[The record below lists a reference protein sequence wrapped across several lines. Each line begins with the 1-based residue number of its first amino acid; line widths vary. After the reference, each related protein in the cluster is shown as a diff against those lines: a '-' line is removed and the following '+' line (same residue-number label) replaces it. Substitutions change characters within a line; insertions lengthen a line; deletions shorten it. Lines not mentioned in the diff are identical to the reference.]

1 MRLLFALT
9 VSLLALAP
17 ARGQGPNLHFTH
29 LSGEQGLSNSTIEA
43 IFQDS
48 RGFIWIGT
56 RDGLNRYDG
65 HDIVVYR
72 NDPADSSSLSNS
84 YIKCIYEDQE
94 HHLWVGT
101 INGLNRLNQEK
112 NNFVRYQHEDADIHS
127 LSDNGV
133 TSLLEDRNGHLWVAT
148 TGGGLNRLDKT
159 TDRFFHFRNS
169 TSILCMHLDHSGQ
182 IWVGTNA
189 GLDLFHPETGDFI
202 RYDNPAITN
211 RSGNTIIAIGEDR
224 QGNLWLGTEDDGL
237 YLYDPLQKTF
247 TRFGHS
253 DKDPSSLGNNMIKC
267 MLVDHKGRL
276 WAGGINGGL
285 NLFNAPKSSFFRYEY
300 EPGNTA
306 SLSQRTISALF
317 EDHQGN
323 LWVGTHR
330 GGINIY
336 SPGTEK
342 FKLYRQDPSPT
353 SLSYNDVKTFC
364 EDNSGNGNIWI
375 GTDGGGLDLFLRD
388 KHIFQHYRYD
398 PFNDKSIGSNAVLDV
413 MQDREG
419 NIWVSTW
426 GGGLNRFDKTKNQF
440 TRFLNNPSDNFSISS
455 NFVQK
460 TFEDYEGNI
469 WVATYY
475 GGLNLFN
482 PKTGQFTRLVQDPSG
497 KTSLSGK
504 NIVSLHEDKEGRI
517 WIGTDDGGLN
527 CYHQG
532 TRHFTHYFNKG
543 QPVPDLRVIFSD
555 NKGRLWVGQKGLYL
569 LDAARDSFR
578 LYTDL
583 GGLSNEFI
591 KGITEDEQGNLWIAT
606 SNGLTQFNPD
616 TYAFKKYNTGDGLQD
631 LEFEANAF
639 LKTRDGEM
647 YFGGINGF
655 NCFYPGTIRANP
667 FIPPV
672 YLTGFQLSNK
682 KMNPGEEGSPL
693 QKDISLTKEI
703 RLSYRQSTFSFAFA
717 ALNYTIPENNEYA
730 YKLEGLDK
738 DWNYVGNE
746 KKAVY
751 TNLSPG
757 EYTFRVK
764 ASNNDGVWN
773 EEGASIRVIITPPFW
788 RTSWFISLLCALVI
802 AGLYA
807 FYKFRTRLK
816 LRELEEK
823 KREEIRQ
830 VQLQFFTNISH
841 EFRTPLSLILGPL
854 EKLLK
859 EQAHPSLSRYYQAMH
874 RNAQRLLSLINELMD
889 FGKLESGALK
899 LSVQKGNLHSFLD
912 EIGEEFR
919 DWAIQKEIDFT
930 LRLPAT
936 GSPLH
941 PPLRPANPPDYRRSH
956 LHPANLSD
964 HPLPPVSLTGPHP
977 HPHPSP
983 LPSDTWFDRQVLEKI
998 VLNLLHNS
1006 FKYTKSGGSIT
1017 LELLDSMEDFQPSF
1031 DNELILTNDFRGSSY
1046 AYIRVADNG
1055 IGISRDSIHH
1065 LFERYYRITDSHLG
1079 SGVGLAFV
1087 KSLALL
1093 HKGDIYVHSTRLKG
1107 TEIIIGIP
1115 IGEHDYRKEEK
1126 RAGVFTEGGV
1136 QLESGVQ
1143 LEGGVR
1149 LEGFNPPTSGNYP
1162 GDLPAPHNTH
1172 PPAPGSTHD
1181 NAAPGF
1187 LHNDYQLGSQGSP
1200 SPGDFRN
1207 LPPVESI
1214 LLIEDNDELRHF
1226 IKESLSPHYQV
1237 MEAADGQEGL
1247 ARAHEMPPGLIISDV
1262 IMPGMNGFELCRI
1275 LKQDLDTSHIPFLIL
1290 TARTN
1295 LSAQV
1300 EGMDAG
1306 ADYYFAKPLNMELL
1320 LLTIR
1325 NRFDQD
1331 RKLRERYTR
1340 ESHAEA
1346 MELVHSEKDKEFMR
1360 RLLQVIDAQLVNPDF
1375 DIEYLCQEM
1384 GMSRTKLYQKIKSIS
1399 HQSIGD
1405 FIRTIRLKKAVQIMT
1420 HEDTTLTDV
1429 MYRIGIQTQSYF
1441 TKAFKKEFGKTPT
1454 QFMQEMRKY

>member
-1 MRLLFALT
+1 MRLLVPLVLVYLLT
-9 VSLLALAP
+9 PAP
-17 ARGQGPNLHFTH
+17 ARGQGPALHFTH

-48 RGFIWIGT
+48 QGFIWIGT

-65 HDIVVYR
+65 HEMMVYR
-72 NDPADSSSLSNS
+72 NAPSDSSSLSNS
-84 YIKCIYEDQE
+84 YIRCIYEDHE

-101 INGLNRLNQEK
+101 INGLNRLNRE
-112 NNFVRYQHEDADIHS
+112 NNDFIRYQHQDADIHS
-127 LSDNGV
+127 LSNNTV
-133 TSLLEDRNGHLWVAT
+133 TSLLEDRNGRLWVAT
-148 TGGGLNRLDKT
+148 AGGGLNLLDNT
-159 TDRFFHFRNS
+159 TGRFFHFPQELH
-169 TSILCMHLDHSGQ
+169 ILCMHIDRSGQ
-182 IWVGTNA
+182 IWIGSAT
-189 GLDLFHPETGDFI
+189 GLSLFHPETGAFTH
-202 RYDNPAITN
+202 YNNPALTN
-211 RSGNTIIAIGEDR
+211 GSGNSIIAIQEDR

-237 YLYDPLQKTF
+237 YLYDPLQKTV

-253 DKDPSSLGNNMIKC
+253 DKAPSSLGNNMIKC
-267 MLVDHKGRL
+267 MLVDQKGRL

-300 EPGNTA
+300 EPGNNA
-306 SLSQRTISALF
+306 SLSQRTVSALF
-317 EDHQGN
+317 EDRQGN

-342 FKLYRQDPSPT
+342 FKLYRQDPSPN

-364 EDNSGNGNIWI
+364 EDNKGNIWI

-426 GGGLNRFDKTKNQF
+426 GGGLNRFDRTTHQF
-440 TRFLNNPSDNFSISS
+440 TRFLNNPADNNSISS

-482 PKTGQFTRLVQDPSG
+482 QKTGQFTRLVQDPSG

-543 QPVPDLRVIFSD
+543 QPVPDLRIIFSD
-555 NKGRLWVGQKGLYL
+555 SKGRLWVGQKGLYL

-672 YLTGFQLSNK
+672 YITGFQLSNK

-693 QKDISLTKEI
+693 QKDISLTNEI

-717 ALNYTIPENNEYA
+717 ALNYTIPENNQYA
-730 YKLEGLDK
+730 YKLENLDK
-738 DWNYVGNE
+738 DWNYVGKE
-746 KKAVY
+746 KKAIY

-757 EYTFRVK
+757 EYIFRVK

-788 RTSWFISLLCALVI
+788 RTGWFIFLLGILVM

-854 EKLLK
+854 EKLLR
-859 EQAHPSLSRYYQAMH
+859 EQTHPSLSRYYQAMH

-930 LRLPAT
+930 LHLPE
-936 GSPLH
+936 PNH
-941 PPLRPANPPDYRRSH
+941 PSDRPA
-956 LHPANLSD
+956 
-964 HPLPPVSLTGPHP
+964 
-977 HPHPSP
+977 
-983 LPSDTWFDRQVLEKI
+983 SDTWFDRQVLEKI

-1017 LELLDSMEDFQPSF
+1017 LELLSSMEGFQPSF
-1031 DNELILTNDFRGSSY
+1031 DNELILTNDFRGTSY

-1093 HKGDIYVHSTRLKG
+1093 HKGDVYVHSTRLKG

-1115 IGEHDYRKEEK
+1115 IGEQDYRKEEK
-1126 RAGVFTEGGV
+1126 RVAALT
-1136 QLESGVQ
+1136 QP
-1143 LEGGVR
+1143 GVR
-1149 LEGFNPPTSGNYP
+1149 LEGFAPPPT
-1162 GDLPAPHNTH
+1162 
-1172 PPAPGSTHD
+1172 PGSLYPPET
-1181 NAAPGF
+1181 PG
-1187 LHNDYQLGSQGSP
+1187 S
-1200 SPGDFRN
+1200 

-1214 LLIEDNDELRHF
+1214 LLVEDNDELRHF
-1226 IKESLSPHYQV
+1226 LKESLSPHYQV
-1237 MEAADGQEGL
+1237 MEAADGKEGL
-1247 ARAHEMPPGLIISDV
+1247 ARAREIPPGLIISDV
-1262 IMPGMNGFELCRI
+1262 IMPGMNGFELCRLI
-1275 LKQDLDTSHIPFLIL
+1275 KQDIDTSHIPFLIL

-1295 LSAQV
+1295 LTAQV

-1331 RKLRERYTR
+1331 RRLRERYTR
-1340 ESHAEA
+1340 DSHAEA
-1346 MELVHSEKDKEFMR
+1346 MELVHSEKDKQFMH
-1360 RLLQVIDAQLVNPDF
+1360 RLLQVIDTQLVNPDF

-1399 HQSIGD
+1399 QQSIGD

-1454 QFMQEMRKY
+1454 QFMQEMRKF